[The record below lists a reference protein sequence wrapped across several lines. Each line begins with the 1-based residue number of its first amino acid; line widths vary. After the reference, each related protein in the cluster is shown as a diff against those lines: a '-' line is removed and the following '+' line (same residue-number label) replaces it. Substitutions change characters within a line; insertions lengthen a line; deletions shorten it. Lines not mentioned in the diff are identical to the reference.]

1 VHVELVID
9 VEPGTWVEDWDRLPG
24 TSPNPNARTT
34 AEAIAAA
41 LSREEAERFE
51 AHLRPLVD
59 AGRGLMRSA
68 FAYLWA
74 LKSTGTPVG
83 AHEGSRRGP
92 ATLPR
97 GVADSNPA
105 VPQEGPFRGHRF
117 MPG

>member
-1 VHVELVID
+1 VHVDLVID
-9 VEPGTWVEDWDRLPG
+9 VEPGTWVEDWDRLLG

-74 LKSTGTPVG
+74 LKSTGDTG
-83 AHEGSRRGP
+83 RGS
-92 ATLPR
+92 
-97 GVADSNPA
+97 
-105 VPQEGPFRGHRF
+105 
-117 MPG
+117 